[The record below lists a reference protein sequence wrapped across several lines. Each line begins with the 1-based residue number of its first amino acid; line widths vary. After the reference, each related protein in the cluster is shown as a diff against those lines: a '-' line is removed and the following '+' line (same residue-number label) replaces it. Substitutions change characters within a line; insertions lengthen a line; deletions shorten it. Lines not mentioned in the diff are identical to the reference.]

1 MKDVEETSADLNGSS
16 ASEFDPERYWRRDQW
31 VISLKPNGA
40 SQEKSSNLVLPK
52 RSVPQVL
59 FKNLFIKD
67 YEHIFCKIYGFHI
80 VGYYRFSTYFKTM
93 FSFSS
98 QRCCNFQL
106 EYTFLTFNLPCIMFN
121 IMYEKV
127 NLLNVPSR
135 SLHAQS

>member
-67 YEHIFCKIYGFHI
+67 YEHIFFVRSTVFTLLGVIDFQHI
-80 VGYYRFSTYFKTM
+80 SRQCSPLVHSVAVIFSW
-93 FSFSS
+93 
-98 QRCCNFQL
+98 
-106 EYTFLTFNLPCIMFN
+106 N
-121 IMYEKV
+121 I
-127 NLLNVPSR
+127 LF
-135 SLHAQS
+135 